1 MIHAQARALKKN
13 RCGTSPVSKISDNE
27 DATASLGHSE
37 ILSVKHSVG
46 EPIPAFD
53 HAPEEGTKVPSSV
66 ARQDSGHVL
75 PNDPAGAKAISQS
88 QKRKGQVAA
97 LVSHSCSRSRD
108 AE

>member
-1 MIHAQARALKKN
+1 MPAQARALKKN
-13 RCGTSPVSKISDNE
+13 RSGTSPVSKISDNE
-27 DATASLGHSE
+27 DTTTTLGHSK

-66 ARQDSGHVL
+66 ARQNSGDIL
-75 PNDPAGAKAISQS
+75 PHDPAGAKAISQS
-88 QKRKGQVAA
+88 HKRKGQVAA
-97 LVSHSCSRSRD
+97 LVSQSCSQSCD